1 MTKETLL
8 KAITDYG
15 RARSSSATLAQR
27 GDPGDICDSHRQDA
41 IAKGAHDIIVD
52 CIERMFDTLEAMT
65 ADINRHVGE
74 KAALTADIQRYEQ
87 LNMQQAQAIKD
98 CVTDRLKT
106 NGRIAHTL
114 LLPDTG
120 SVTVECTPATY
131 SRIAQALTPL
141 RTAPVKLSKL
151 APDFTGQAL
160 YHLINAVNR
169 SSDATNIM
177 RNALTSACED
187 GDDI

>member
-8 KAITDYG
+8 KAVTDYG
-15 RARSSSATLAQR
+15 RARSNSAARAQR
-27 GDPGDICDSHRQDA
+27 GDMPGAHEQDA

-52 CIERMFDTLEAMT
+52 GIERLYS
-65 ADINRHVGE
+65 DIE
-74 KAALTADIQRYEQ
+74 RYEQ
-87 LNMQQAQAIKD
+87 MNMQQAQAIKD

-106 NGRIAHTL
+106 NGRTAHTL

-120 SVTVECTPATY
+120 SVTIECTPATY

-160 YHLINAVNR
+160 YHLLNAVKR
-169 SSDATNIM
+169 SNDATSIM